1 MYSFRHCY
9 IKLLEHIHTTELYA
23 IGYNRSW
30 YNQGRELFGQLL
42 EYIEKN
48 NYEICGDFYEEY
60 PLNEI
65 CMGDNRNYLVR
76 VMVPIRKK
84 RGKKA

>member
-1 MYSFRHCY
+1 
-9 IKLLEHIHTTELYA
+9 
-23 IGYNRSW
+23 
-30 YNQGRELFGQLL
+30 
-42 EYIEKN
+42 
-48 NYEICGDFYEEY
+48 YEICGDFYEEY

-84 RGKKA
+84 RGKKASKAEAPVAKVINPCWRNEPVSNEASGGGGE